1 MSDNKIFD
9 PVKNPCVISNEQLI
23 KSVDDMKTKLDTWK
37 LGTMDIELL
46 QNYYEGTQAF
56 LEVMKTDL
64 KTLEE
69 KNGQVLIDKLEE
81 ILFHMKEMADASNE
95 LYDIFDNKLQEFTL
109 DDVEEGD
116 EDEVET
122 ELKKIDK
129 NILDDLKKN
138 TETSICKYVIS
149 RGKNKGT
156 KCSTMCVAD
165 SEFCKK
171 HNKK

>member
-1 MSDNKIFD
+1 MSDNKI
-9 PVKNPCVISNEQLI
+9 SNEQII

-109 DDVEEGD
+109 DEQGHPTDDVEEED
-116 EDEVET
+116 EDEVKT
-122 ELKKIDK
+122 ELKKID
-129 NILDDLKKN
+129 IDDLKKN

-171 HNKK
+171 HNKITTGNK

>member
-1 MSDNKIFD
+1 MA
-9 PVKNPCVISNEQLI
+9 ISNEQLI
-23 KSVDDMKTKLDTWK
+23 KSVDDLKTKLDNWK
-37 LGTMDIELL
+37 LETMDIELL
-46 QNYYEGTQAF
+46 QNYYEGTKAF
-56 LEVMKTDL
+56 TEVMKTDL

-81 ILFHMKEMADASNE
+81 ILFHMKEMGNASNE

-109 DDVEEGD
+109 EDVEEGD
-116 EDEVET
+116 EDEQEVEPDI
-122 ELKKIDK
+122 KKID
-129 NILDDLKKN
+129 LDDLKKN